1 VTSKR
6 RRFSRSFALA
16 LLVGG
21 VLTACVP
28 PANDP
33 ENYAEPVVNTTLE
46 HDGTT
51 ISTEVSQAQANF
63 LQGCLRWASPSECE
77 CIFGFF
83 VENVPFEEFKDLDA
97 QVADQP
103 ESFPQDIQNGI
114 RRCQG
119 GRVGPAGPVGEP
131 SGASDPTSAP
141 GAPGEQ

>member
-6 RRFSRSFALA
+6 RRLSRSFALA

-46 HDGTT
+46 HNGTT
-51 ISTEVSQAQANF
+51 VSTEVSQAQANF
-63 LQGCLRWASPSECE
+63 LQGCLRWSSPSECE

-83 VENVPFEEFKDLDA
+83 VENVPFEEFEDLDA

-103 ESFPQDIQNGI
+103 ESLPQNIQDGI
-114 RRCQG
+114 RRCQ
-119 GRVGPAGPVGEP
+119 RGPAGPVGEP
-131 SGASDPTSAP
+131 SGAAEPTEPTGAP